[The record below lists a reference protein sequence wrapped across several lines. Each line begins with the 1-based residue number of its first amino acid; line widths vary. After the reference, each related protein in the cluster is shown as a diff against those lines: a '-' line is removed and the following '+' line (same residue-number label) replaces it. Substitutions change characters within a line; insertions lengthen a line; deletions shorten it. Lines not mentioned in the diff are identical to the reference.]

1 MNKLNKN
8 HHQKSSKVL
17 STSSMKNN
25 RLTVGLCML
34 GCCVL
39 FLNVKFLAAIAS
51 LLPSFAEET
60 NNNRGH
66 DAAGNSNMNNV
77 FDDNTMVK
85 DTLPFQDYKLNL
97 RMLKYPL
104 KEVNCHLNT
113 GKNTQP
119 IIMHDTGIIRWVC
132 KNTGEIQ
139 VTKVMSY
146 VFNEYYTNEKKD
158 NDAGHLMLDIG
169 SNAGYYG
176 LLAATYGLKTV
187 AFDLQ
192 PECVAIIQNSILVNN
207 LGENMR
213 VIPKGVSEGKVNETT
228 TIQVPNEGCN
238 GRFPFDDG
246 KKSSKHMI
254 DVELHPLQ
262 YYLPSSSKIIE
273 MMKVDTEGNEKR
285 VLVGALPFFASQ
297 KIKNAIVE
305 VTSGHGFWSKANI
318 TAEEMSD
325 VLIQIIDEYQYA
337 MIPLVAKD
345 SAKFQASMLRYVG
358 AQNKTTILG
367 EERIIFTDGKNA
379 TEYMLSDASPPQFDI
394 WLLPSQDLHKLT

>member
-1 MNKLNKN
+1 
-8 HHQKSSKVL
+8 
-17 STSSMKNN
+17 
-25 RLTVGLCML
+25 ML

-51 LLPSFAEET
+51 LLPSFATEEM
-60 NNNRGH
+60 NYNNRGH
-66 DAAGNSNMNNV
+66 DAAAGNSNMNMNNV
-77 FDDNTMVK
+77 LDDNTMVK

-104 KEVNCHLNT
+104 KEVNCHLNR

-119 IIMHDTGIIRWVC
+119 IIMHDTGIISWVC
-132 KNTGEIQ
+132 NNGGEIQ

-146 VFNEYYTNEKKD
+146 VFNEYYTNEKKDND

-192 PECVAIIQNSILVNN
+192 PECVAVIQNSILVNN
-207 LGENMR
+207 LGEKMR

-246 KKSSKHMI
+246 KKSSKHNNMI

-262 YYLPSSSKIIE
+262 YYLPSSSKIIEIE

-337 MIPLVAKD
+337 MIPLVATD
-345 SAKFQASMLRYVG
+345 SAKFQASMLRYDVG

-394 WLLPSQDLHKLT
+394 WLLPSQDLDKLT